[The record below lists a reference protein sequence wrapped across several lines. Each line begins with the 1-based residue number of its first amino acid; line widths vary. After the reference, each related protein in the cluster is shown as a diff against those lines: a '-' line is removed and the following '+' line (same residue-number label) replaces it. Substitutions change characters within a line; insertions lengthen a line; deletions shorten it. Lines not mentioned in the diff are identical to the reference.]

1 MEAPV
6 LPGELLAR
14 YLLSRTQFSSQKRV
28 VKSSAFMPPPS
39 GELSVFRTEG
49 MDAEAVW
56 ELGERCVAGPQGR
69 TLWGRADVLA
79 GDVGE
84 VGLTV
89 DADDDPPRHAN
100 IVGWPEEKDAQKM
113 LALELAER
121 ASLSL
126 RSA

>member
-6 LPGELLAR
+6 LPGETLAR
-14 YLLSRTQFSSQKRV
+14 YLLSKTQFSSQKWV

-39 GELSVFRTEG
+39 GELSVFRTGG

-69 TLWGRADVLA
+69 TLKARADILA

-89 DADDDPPRHAN
+89 HADDAPPRHASK
-100 IVGWPEEKDAQKM
+100 IG
-113 LALELAER
+113 R
-121 ASLSL
+121 ASGGG
-126 RSA
+126 RG